1 MAQRKDYQ
9 LAAANTFAVEE
20 DTYELLLKSMGVATS
35 SGILAKEKLIAIDP
49 TTKALL
55 IKWIGAPPSGSQGDT
70 GAQGDAGTQGDSG
83 AQGDTGTRGDTGVG
97 NGNGA
102 GVDLQAQCLAY
113 LGI

>member
-1 MAQRKDYQ
+1 MARRKDYQ
-9 LAAANTFAVEE
+9 LAATRTFAVEE

-55 IKWIGAPPSGSQGDT
+55 VKWIDAPPSGSQGDT
-70 GAQGDAGTQGDSG
+70 GAQGAAGVGDTGSQGL
-83 AQGDTGTRGDTGVG
+83 QGDTGAG